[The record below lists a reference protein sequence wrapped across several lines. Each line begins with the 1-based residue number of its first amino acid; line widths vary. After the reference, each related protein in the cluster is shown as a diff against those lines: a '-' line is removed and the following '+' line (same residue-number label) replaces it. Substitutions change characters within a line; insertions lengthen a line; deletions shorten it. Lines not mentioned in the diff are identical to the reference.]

1 MKNKTKK
8 YERGITLVALTITIV
23 VMLIL
28 AGVTVDVVIDG
39 KLFDNAKT
47 AVNKSNDKVG
57 QVEDEA
63 TGLMGTFDEKIEKQE
78 EQERQLIEATR
89 VTTNTEYKDR
99 NGETAIIPKGF
110 TLSGIASEQT
120 VDGGLVIYDIPEAEV
135 ESINWEDPNS
145 VKTKYNQ
152 FVWVPVGISSSDTET
167 SVAMFYSADEPYEN
181 GYDGEEDDYAEA
193 VASVYKNG
201 GFYIGRYEAGSTVKR
216 TSGNASTTTN
226 LVVRQDAYPYNFV
239 EWGATLTDIGTKGAV
254 YLSKQ
259 LYSNKNE
266 YGVKSNLISGT
277 AWNAT
282 MNFIKTKKNVTNS
295 LDWANYLSSTFT
307 IQRGAYCVEYGSWI
321 TVNGSYTKP
330 VNSSVMLTT
339 GSSDIFCANNIY
351 DLAGNCHEWSLRA
364 ATKVGDRHI
373 YGGSAGK
380 FSWSEAGSGASA
392 SQYLTVPGAGF
403 LVGFRPVLY
412 IK

>member
-8 YERGITLVALTITIV
+8 QEKGITLVALTITIV

-28 AGVTVDVVIDG
+28 AGVTIDVVIDG

-78 EQERQLIEATR
+78 EQERQLLHGTR
-89 VTTNTEYKDR
+89 VTTNTEYKDI
-99 NGETAIIPKGF
+99 NGKTAVIPKGF

-120 VDGGLVIYDIPEAEV
+120 VDGGLVIYDIPASV
-135 ESINWEDPNS
+135 VMSIDWTNPDS

-152 FVWVPVGISSSDTET
+152 FVWVPVEISEADTET
-167 SVAMFYSADEPYEN
+167 SVSMFYSADEPYEEGYN
-181 GYDGEEDDYAEA
+181 GEKEDYAEA
-193 VASVYKNG
+193 VESVYKHG

-216 TSGNASTTTN
+216 VNKNAPTTN
-226 LVVRQDAYPYNFV
+226 IVVIQDAYPYNFV
-239 EWGATLTDIGTKGAV
+239 EWGTSITDIGTKGAV

-259 LYSNKNE
+259 LYSNKGG
-266 YGVKSNLISGT
+266 YGVTSNLISGI

-282 MNFIKTKKNVTNS
+282 MKFIGTKKNVTNS

-307 IQRGAYCVEYGSWI
+307 IQRGSYCVENGSWT
-321 TVNGSYTKP
+321 TVNSSYTKP
-330 VNSSVMLTT
+330 ANSTVMLTT

-380 FSWSEAGSGASA
+380 FSWSSAGSGASA
-392 SQYLTVPGAGF
+392 SQFLTVPGAGF
-403 LVGFRPVLY
+403 LIGFRPVLY